1 MKKYEKYSLPARL
14 ASPADAILQMR
25 RRKGRLKT
33 RFKPRA
39 VLQRWKANIKATR
52 MHKPNAQTKQN
63 RPSCLNLGGFLS
75 GSPTWAR
82 TRDLRINSP

>member
-33 RFKPRA
+33 RFKPRT
-39 VLQRWKANIKATR
+39 VLQRWKADIKATGYR
-52 MHKPNAQTKQN
+52 
-63 RPSCLNLGGFLS
+63 LNVFTIQFIDVFSKKISVKILTLFKAAL
-75 GSPTWAR
+75 
-82 TRDLRINSP
+82 